1 VTLSHH
7 LFPYLAKYMPSRSK
21 KIRWKIKKISYSERN
36 TDGAQEILFE
46 IGSDAE
52 QIIAFIRR

>member
-1 VTLSHH
+1 V
-7 LFPYLAKYMPSRSK
+7 PSRNK
-21 KIRWKIKKISYSERN
+21 KIRWKIKKIGCSERII
-36 TDGAQEILFE
+36 DGDQERLFE

>member
-1 VTLSHH
+1 
-7 LFPYLAKYMPSRSK
+7 MPSRSK
-21 KIRWKIKKISYSERN
+21 KIRWKIKKISCSERN
-36 TDGAQEILFE
+36 TDGAQEMLFE